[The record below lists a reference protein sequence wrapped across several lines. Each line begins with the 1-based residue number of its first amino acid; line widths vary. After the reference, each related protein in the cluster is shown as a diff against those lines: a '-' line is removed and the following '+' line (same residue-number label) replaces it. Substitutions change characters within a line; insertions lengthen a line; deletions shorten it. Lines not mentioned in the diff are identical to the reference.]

1 MLNDHDAKLHY
12 SLLNQYLQ
20 FNRFIILSN
29 TLASFSP
36 ILEWT
41 IDLTDSDKVL
51 RIETSR
57 DITTFL
63 IAELEKLGIRCNVM
77 GTFVNK
83 LQNC

>member
-1 MLNDHDAKLHY
+1 MIMMPSYIIVY
-12 SLLNQYLQ
+12 STNIY
-20 FNRFIILSN
+20 NSTDFIILSN